1 MKTKLVLWGSNSED
15 ERLLIA
21 LELRPKDNKI
31 NIFTFP
37 EGVATEAFSQ
47 QMLNEW
53 RYDKP
58 VEFPEPFTEHERV
71 LSVSESMLPDG
82 LKVERDDILQR
93 AQTEWHFIVLSSKL
107 NESYQVEL
115 KEMRDRIAQ
124 LDKFDTGLWEELKGF
139 WDKVQTQ
146 VRERNLFRDHA
157 NELRDRTNEL
167 FAQMKELRAKL
178 DEEFHHKSK
187 ENHKHFH
194 ELLDDIEKR
203 VGEGLRLK
211 PIFEELKALQRDFR
225 KAKFTREDRSN
236 VWKRL
241 DNAFKMV
248 KEKRFGSA
256 ASDDRSPFER
266 LKRRYDG
273 LLAAIEKMERSIKRD
288 EDDLNFQSRKAA
300 RTDGQLEAQ
309 LRQAKISM
317 IEERI
322 RSKQDKLAEM
332 MQTKSELEKRME
344 TLKAKEAKRQEE
356 ERVEEAKR
364 KAQEKIAH
372 EIEEAA
378 AARDDQAEKLEKA
391 AEELAGKKKN
401 KQQASGQ
408 KEKTEKAKT
417 TGKETS
423 FQENLADV
431 VATLEAIAAIV
442 GDSVEKAVE
451 KIAEEK

>member
-37 EGVATEAFSQ
+37 EDIATEAFSQ

-58 VEFPEPFTEHERV
+58 IEFPEPYTEAERL
-71 LSVSESMLPDG
+71 LSVSESMLPDD
-82 LKVERDDILQR
+82 LKVEREDILQR

-107 NESYQVEL
+107 NESYQLEL
-115 KEMRDRIAQ
+115 NGMRERIEQ
-124 LDKFDTGLWEELKGF
+124 LDKFDTGIWEELKAF

-146 VRERNLFRDHA
+146 VRDRNLFRDHA
-157 NELRDRTNEL
+157 NELRDKTNEL
-167 FAQMKELRAKL
+167 FTQMKVLRAKL

-194 ELLDDIEKR
+194 EKLEDIENR
-203 VGEGLRLK
+203 VAEGLRLK
-211 PIFEELKALQRDFR
+211 PIFEELKVLQREFR
-225 KAKFTREDRSN
+225 KAKLTRDDRSN

-241 DNAFKMV
+241 DAAFKLV

-256 ASDDRSPFER
+256 ASDDRSPLER

-273 LLAAIEKMERSIKRD
+273 LLAAIAKMERSIKRD

-309 LRQAKISM
+309 LRKAKISM

-322 RSKQDKLAEM
+322 RSKQDKLGEM
-332 MQTKSELEKRME
+332 MQTKSELENRME
-344 TLKAKEAKRQEE
+344 SLKAKEAKRQEE
-356 ERVEEAKR
+356 KRIEQARR
-364 KAQEKIAH
+364 KAQEKIAQK
-372 EIEEAA
+372 IEEAA
-378 AARDDQAEKLEKA
+378 AARDEQAEKLEKA
-391 AEELAGKKKN
+391 AEELAGNKKT
-401 KQQASGQ
+401 ASGDGQ
-408 KEKTEKAKT
+408 EKKTEKAT
-417 TGKETS
+417 IPEEDSFKET
-423 FQENLADV
+423 LADV
-431 VATLEAIAAIV
+431 VETLGAIATIV
-442 GDSVEKAVE
+442 GDSIEKAVE
-451 KIAEEK
+451 KIVEEK